1 MQPWITTALL
11 LFIMMGDV
19 KLSRNSI
26 FYYKKCEAHTQE
38 NDFYQESK
46 CFKDGPSVGL
56 ATGLEKKTG
65 IMLGFF
71 GIKRKNNLDSLED
84 LATFGLN

>member
-1 MQPWITTALL
+1 MWNYPGIAYFT
-11 LFIMMGDV
+11 IKNV
-19 KLSRNSI
+19 KPTH
-26 FYYKKCEAHTQE
+26 KKMT
-38 NDFYQESK
+38 FTKESK